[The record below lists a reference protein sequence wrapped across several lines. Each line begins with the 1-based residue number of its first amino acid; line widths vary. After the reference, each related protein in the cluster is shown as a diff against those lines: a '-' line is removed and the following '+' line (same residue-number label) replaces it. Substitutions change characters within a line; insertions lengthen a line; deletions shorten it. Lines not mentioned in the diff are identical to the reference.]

1 MELPVIGI
9 TMGDPAGVGPE
20 IIVKALA
27 DPELFKVC
35 TPLILGDSG
44 VISKTANN
52 LGVDIRIQVTEGIK
66 DEKYQVGF
74 IHILNLSHI
83 DMNTLVPGRSDE
95 RYGKAVVDYI
105 SFGTRLALNGQIA
118 AITTAPINKELMHKA
133 GYTYAG
139 HTELF
144 AELTNTKDFV
154 MMLAG
159 EKLKVALVTTHCRL
173 KDVAD
178 LLDVQ
183 KIFSTIN
190 ITDHSLKKYFAIQ
203 KPRIAVASLNPH
215 GGEGGVFGDEEQ
227 RIIFPAVEKARNMG
241 IDASGPLPSDTLFYF
256 TAQGDYDA
264 VVCMYHD
271 QALIPLKLLS
281 FQDAVN
287 ITLGLPIIRTSVDH
301 GTAYDIAGTGNA
313 NAASLKNAVK
323 LAASMA
329 RRKV

>member
-1 MELPVIGI
+1 
-9 TMGDPAGVGPE
+9 MGDPAGVGPE

-35 TPLILGDSG
+35 KPLILGDSG
-44 VISKTANN
+44 VISKTVNN
-52 LGVDIRIQVTEGIK
+52 LGVDIRIQVTEGRK
-66 DEKYQVGF
+66 DEKYQVGS
-74 IHILNLSHI
+74 IHILNLSQI
-83 DMNTLVPGRSDE
+83 DVNTLVPGQSDE

-118 AITTAPINKELMHKA
+118 AITTAPINKELIHKA

-183 KIFSTIN
+183 KICTVID
-190 ITDHSLKKYFAIQ
+190 ITNNSLKEYLAIQ

-227 RIIFPAVEKARNMG
+227 RIISPAVEKARNMG

-313 NAASLKNAVK
+313 NAASLKNAIK

-329 RRKV
+329 RRKS